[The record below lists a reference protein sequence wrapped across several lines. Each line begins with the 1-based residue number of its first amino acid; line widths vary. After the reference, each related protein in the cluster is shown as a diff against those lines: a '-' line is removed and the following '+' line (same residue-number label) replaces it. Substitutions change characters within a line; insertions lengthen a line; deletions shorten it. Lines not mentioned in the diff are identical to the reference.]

1 MIRYI
6 RTAALAITLS
16 TVTTMALIGVGA
28 PAQAMPLAA
37 QPASRVHHHHHHRH
51 HARRH
56 RHHRRRLRGPSTS
69 RRGLF
74 GVTPRMMAA
83 AARVSRCEEGGNWH
97 FAGTSFD
104 GGIGWT
110 PENWARFRKPSWP
123 RFMHD
128 APPHM
133 QANALFRFV
142 HYFGI
147 PMPDQNGACAGY

>member
-1 MIRYI
+1 MIRHI
-6 RTAALAITLS
+6 RATTRAATLAASIG
-16 TVTTMALIGVGA
+16 ALLGFA
-28 PAQAMPLAA
+28 ASPAGAMPMRAWRTV
-37 QPASRVHHHHHHRH
+37 PSSHHPRA
-51 HARRH
+51 HA
-56 RHHRRRLRGPSTS
+56 TS
-69 RRGLF
+69 RRNLF

-110 PENWARFRKPSWP
+110 PENWAHFRRPTWP

-133 QANALFRFV
+133 QANALYRFV
-142 HYFGI
+142 WYFRI
-147 PMPDQNGACAGY
+147 AMPDQDGMCTGY